1 MKAEFKAAL
10 LDRIRWFSFSYSL
23 LIETHLS
30 SCLQKKRKS
39 LLENLGSAIKHLK
52 CCTRR
57 VWASLT
63 LIRRCFNTM
72 LWSVAHS
79 GSPVSAQ
86 RWIQT
91 SGRKHTNTLF
101 ILIPV
106 TKPEHPSDPDDRLDD
121 EERHL
126 WGHYLIFDFAFYS
139 VTVKDDLYV
148 ILFASLRLCCSTRLP
163 VCLCVWERWSESLYR
178 RPELSRRCQA
188 SLTTHLIPL
197 NPHFTGWLEGN
208 LVSQQVKHLVMII
221 FLISCKTAAN
231 WTHSG
236 KTGV

>member
-10 LDRIRWFSFSYSL
+10 LDRIRWFSFLYSL

-30 SCLQKKRKS
+30 SFLQKKRKS

-52 CCTRR
+52 CCKRR

-79 GSPVSAQ
+79 GSSVSA
-86 RWIQT
+86 T
-91 SGRKHTNTLF
+91 ANTPTLSF

-121 EERHL
+121 EVRHL

-139 VTVKDDLYV
+139 VSVKDDLYV
-148 ILFASLRLCCSTRLP
+148 ILFASRRLCCSTRLP
-163 VCLCVWERWSESLYR
+163 VCLCVWERERWSESLNR

-236 KTGV
+236 KTGA